1 MHRCCSVCLEWRV
14 CTYASSGV
22 YRHTWESN
30 LQQHTRASYTQGD
43 PAFKQK
49 MEKRLDTQLTEPRPH
64 SPGSDYFEAG
74 LQGRRLVHLLLQLG
88 VVCDDGVKRLQT
100 LSKVIHLH
108 GVHVR
113 VVVQV
118 GLLERRRL
126 SVRSMRGWAEL
137 SEETLQCM
145 VV

>member
-1 MHRCCSVCLEWRV
+1 MPLVEFIATPGSQTCSSTQEPVTPKE
-14 CTYASSGV
+14 
-22 YRHTWESN
+22 
-30 LQQHTRASYTQGD
+30 TRLLN
-43 PAFKQK
+43 KK
-49 MEKRLDTQLTEPRPH
+49 KRLDTQLTEPRPH
-64 SPGSDYFEAG
+64 SPGSDYSEAG

-88 VVCDDGVKRLQT
+88 VVCDDGVKGLQT